1 MHKIVLESWNSSDY
15 ELTSITKALNK
26 SRFKL
31 ELSPEKGISK
41 VKNKDS
47 KKIQKKK
54 KKNAKQ
60 CLVNKKDYL
69 KLRSDRIKLCAK
81 HHQMIK

>member
-1 MHKIVLESWNSSDY
+1 M
-15 ELTSITKALNK
+15 NK
-26 SRFKL
+26 LKKNKKQ
-31 ELSPEKGISK
+31 LSKKKGISK

-47 KKIQKKK
+47 QKIQKKK

-69 KLRSDRIKLCAK
+69 KLRSDRIKLCA
-81 HHQMIK
+81 